1 MNNIMKTDRVIV
13 VVGLGYIGF
22 PLALALS
29 RFYKV
34 IGYDINQTRVDELSN
49 GIDRFNMVDGKI
61 LDAGDLSFHSDQE
74 CLGKADFFIVAV
86 QTPVDDSKK
95 PDPAALLNATKTI
108 AAHLKKGDLV
118 VFEATVYPGMT
129 EEECIP
135 VLETG
140 SKLKAGADFFV
151 GYSPERI
158 NPGDTVHTLEN
169 TIKIISAQDKES
181 LKIIESVYSK
191 VVTGGLHEAASIKVA
206 EAAKVIE
213 NTQRD
218 INIALMNELALI
230 FNKAEID
237 TKDVLDAAGTKWN
250 FMKFQPGLVGG
261 HCIGVDPYY
270 LTHKSLLLGYSP
282 RIILSGR
289 SVNDGMGFYV
299 ARQLIKQ
306 LVRRGKANKDSKITI
321 LGFSF
326 KENIS
331 DIRNTR
337 VIDIVRELQA
347 FELNV
352 QVFDPYVNAKEVE
365 EEYGINV
372 VNKDALQAAD
382 ALVLAVA
389 HDIFVA
395 DGWKFIQSFLNKD
408 AIVYDIK
415 SILPRDQV
423 PDSVDLIRL

>member
-1 MNNIMKTDRVIV
+1 MNTDRVIAV
-13 VVGLGYIGF
+13 IGLGYVGF

-29 RFYKV
+29 KFYKV
-34 IGYDINQTRVDELSN
+34 IGFDIFPSRVDELSK
-49 GIDRFNMVDGKI
+49 GIDRLNMVDGMAF
-61 LDAGDLSFHSDQE
+61 DAGDISFSSDE
-74 CLGKADFFIVAV
+74 KCLVDADFYIVAV
-86 QTPVDDSKK
+86 QTPVDNSKK
-95 PDPAALLNATKTI
+95 PDPSALLNATKTI
-108 AAHLKKGDLV
+108 ASYLKKDDLV
-118 VFEATVYPGMT
+118 VYEATVYPGMT

-135 VLETG
+135 ILETY
-140 SKLKAGADFFV
+140 SKLKAGVDFFV

-169 TIKIISAQDKES
+169 TIKIIAAQDKES
-181 LKIIESVYSK
+181 LKVVKSVYSK
-191 VVTGGLHEAASIKVA
+191 VITAGLHEAASIKVA

-230 FNKAEID
+230 FNKAGID

-282 RIILSGR
+282 RVILSGR

-299 ARQLIKQ
+299 ARQLVKH
-306 LVRRGKANKDSKITI
+306 LVRKGKADKDAEII
-321 LGFSF
+321 VFGFTF

-352 QVFDPYVNAKEVE
+352 KVFDPYVNKEEVKD
-365 EEYGINV
+365 EYGITV
-372 VNKDALQAAD
+372 VDEDMLKPAD
-382 ALVLAVA
+382 AAVLAVA
-389 HDIFVA
+389 HDVFIN
-395 DGWKFIQSFLNKD
+395 DGWKFIEKYLNEN

-415 SILPRDQV
+415 SILPREKV
-423 PDSVDLIRL
+423 PGSVELIRL

>member
-1 MNNIMKTDRVIV
+1 MNKDRVIAV
-13 VVGLGYIGF
+13 IGLGYVGF

-29 RFYKV
+29 KHYKV
-34 IGYDINQTRVDELSN
+34 IGYDIHQSRIDELSK
-49 GIDRFNMVDGKI
+49 GFDRLDMVDEESFT
-61 LDAGDLSFHSDQE
+61 AGDISFSSDKE
-74 CLGKADFFIVAV
+74 CLEAANFYIVAV

-95 PDPAALLNATKTI
+95 PDPSALLNATKSI
-108 AAHLKKGDLV
+108 ASYLKKDDLV
-118 VFEATVYPGMT
+118 VYEATVYPGMT

-135 VLETG
+135 VLEEN
-140 SKLKAGADFFV
+140 SNLKAGVDFFV

-169 TIKIISAQDKES
+169 TVKIISAQDNKS
-181 LKIIESVYSK
+181 LEIVKSVYSK
-191 VVTGGLHEAASIKVA
+191 IISGGLHEAASIKVA

-230 FNKAEID
+230 FNKAGID
-237 TKDVLDAAGTKWN
+237 TSDVLEAAGTKWN
-250 FMKFQPGLVGG
+250 FIKFQPGLVGG

-270 LTHKSLLLGYSP
+270 LTHKSMLLGYSP
-282 RIILSGR
+282 RVILSGR

-299 ARQLIKQ
+299 ARQLVKQ
-306 LVRRGKANKDSKITI
+306 LVKKGKADKNAKII
-321 LGFSF
+321 IFGFSF

-337 VIDIVRELQA
+337 VIDIIKELEA

-352 QVFDPYVNAKEVE
+352 QVFDPYVIKEEVK
-365 EEYGINV
+365 EEYGIEV
-372 VNKDALQAAD
+372 VDESDLEQAD
-382 ALVLAVA
+382 AAILAVG
-389 HDIFVA
+389 HDVFIKN
-395 DGWKFIQSFLNKD
+395 GWEYINKYLNKN

-415 SILPRDQV
+415 STLPREQK
-423 PDSVDLIRL
+423 PDSVELIRL

>member
-1 MNNIMKTDRVIV
+1 MNTDRVIAV
-13 VVGLGYIGF
+13 IGLGYVGF

-29 RFYKV
+29 KFYKV
-34 IGYDINQTRVDELSN
+34 IGFDIHQSRVDELSK
-49 GIDRFNMVDGKI
+49 GVDRLNMVDGMVF
-61 LDAGDLSFHSDQE
+61 DAGDISFSSDE
-74 CLGKADFFIVAV
+74 KCLTKADFFIVAV

-95 PDPAALLNATKTI
+95 PDPSVLLNATKTI
-108 AAHLKKGDLV
+108 ATYLKKNDLV
-118 VFEATVYPGMT
+118 VYEATVYPGMT

-135 VLETG
+135 VLESH
-140 SKLKAGADFFV
+140 SKLKAGVDFYV

-169 TIKIISAQDKES
+169 TIKIISAQDEES
-181 LKIIESVYSK
+181 LEVVKSVYSK
-191 VVTGGLHEAASIKVA
+191 VITAGLHEATSIKVA

-230 FNKAEID
+230 FNKAGID
-237 TKDVLDAAGTKWN
+237 TKDVLEAAGTKWN

-282 RIILSGR
+282 RVILSGR

-299 ARQLIKQ
+299 ARQLVKH
-306 LVRRGKANKDSKITI
+306 LVKKGKADKNVEII
-321 LGFSF
+321 IFGFTF

-352 QVFDPYVNAKEVE
+352 KVFDPHVNKKEVE
-365 EEYGINV
+365 DEYGIIV
-372 VNKDALQAAD
+372 VDERELKSAD
-382 ALVLAVA
+382 AVVLAVA
-389 HDIFVA
+389 HDLFIN
-395 DGWKFIQSFLNKD
+395 DGWEFFKKFMNKD

-415 SILPRDQV
+415 SILPREKV
-423 PDSVDLIRL
+423 PDFVELIRL

>member
-1 MNNIMKTDRVIV
+1 MNTDRVIAV
-13 VVGLGYIGF
+13 IGLGYVGF

-29 RFYKV
+29 KFYKV
-34 IGYDINQTRVDELSN
+34 IGFDIQQSRIDELSK
-49 GIDRFNMVDGKI
+49 GIDRLNMINGMDF
-61 LDAGDLSFHSDQE
+61 DASDISFSSNE
-74 CLGKADFFIVAV
+74 KCLADADFYIVAV
-86 QTPVDDSKK
+86 QTPVDNSKK
-95 PDPAALLNATKTI
+95 PDPSALLNATKTI
-108 AAHLKKGDLV
+108 AANLNKDDLV
-118 VFEATVYPGMT
+118 VYEATVYPGMT

-135 VLETG
+135 VLESH
-140 SKLKAGADFFV
+140 SKLKAGVDFFV

-169 TIKIISAQDKES
+169 TIKIIAAQDEES
-181 LKIIESVYSK
+181 LEVVKSVYSK
-191 VVTGGLHEAASIKVA
+191 VITAGLHEATSIKVA

-230 FNKAEID
+230 FNKAGID

-250 FMKFQPGLVGG
+250 FLKFQPGLVGG

-282 RIILSGR
+282 RVILSGR

-299 ARQLIKQ
+299 ARQLVKH
-306 LVRRGKANKDSKITI
+306 LVRKSKADKNAEII
-321 LGFSF
+321 VFGFAF

-331 DIRNTR
+331 DVRNTR
-337 VIDIVRELQA
+337 VIDIVKELQS

-352 QVFDPYVNAKEVE
+352 QVFDPYVNEKEVE
-365 EEYGINV
+365 DEYGITV
-372 VNKDALQAAD
+372 IDESSLKPAD
-382 ALVLAVA
+382 AVVLAVA
-389 HDIFVA
+389 HDMFIN
-395 DGWKFIQSFLNKD
+395 DGWGFIKKHLNKN

-415 SILPRDQV
+415 STLPREQV
-423 PDSVDLIRL
+423 PDHVELVRL

>member
-1 MNNIMKTDRVIV
+1 MDKDKVIAV
-13 VVGLGYIGF
+13 IGLGYVGF
-22 PLALALS
+22 PLASALS

-34 IGYDINQTRVDELSN
+34 IGYDIHQQRVDELSK
-49 GIDRFNMVDGKI
+49 GIDKLNMVDGKI
-61 LDAGDLSFHSDQE
+61 SETGDISFSSDEE
-74 CLGKADFFIVAV
+74 CLASANFYIIAV

-95 PDPAALLNATKTI
+95 PNTAALLNATKTI
-108 AAHLKKGDLV
+108 SAYLKKDDLV

-135 VLETG
+135 VLEAG
-140 SKLKAGADFFV
+140 ASLKAGVDFFV

-158 NPGDTVHTLEN
+158 NPGDRVHTLEN

-181 LKIIESVYSK
+181 LEVIKNIYSK
-191 VVTGGLHEAASIKVA
+191 VITAGLHEASSIKVA

-237 TKDVLDAAGTKWN
+237 TKDVLEAAGTKWN
-250 FMKFQPGLVGG
+250 FMNYTPGLVGG

-270 LTHKSLLLGYSP
+270 LTHKALLLGYSP
-282 RIILSGR
+282 RVILSGR

-299 ARQLIKQ
+299 ARQLIRQ
-306 LVRRGKANKDSKITI
+306 LVRKGKADKNTRITI
-321 LGFSF
+321 LGFAF

-331 DIRNTR
+331 DFRNTR

-347 FELNV
+347 FDLNV
-352 QVFDPYVNAKEVE
+352 QVFDPYVNNKEVE
-365 EEYGINV
+365 DEYGISIV
-372 VNKDALQAAD
+372 TQDDLQIAD
-382 ALVLAVA
+382 ALILAVA
-389 HDIFVA
+389 HDMFISN
-395 DGWKFIQSFLNKD
+395 GWEYIQKILNKN
-408 AIVYDIK
+408 AVVYDIK
-415 SILPRDQV
+415 SILPREQI